1 MSDDESEKALQHSD
15 ELSIG
20 VPEISVNLLPIT
32 TITPTRSP
40 SILNML
46 IPKSPSETTTSR
58 QYLRLG
64 EIFSL
69 LDSKFPQLKRRHQD
83 VEDYNEISN
92 DPSADMVEI
101 EMPVVGNE
109 FARDFHVDVERLN
122 NEINVH
128 RGGSEED
135 KVPEGY
141 VEISVMP
148 DTTSTSTESAV
159 NDFQSPTE
167 TTFENIFETSS
178 SHGHP
183 EEFSSRSVVVD
194 GIESKL
200 MNSWEP
206 EGDLTTTKPLEF
218 YSNGQKSPMNVV
230 IIINSRKN
238 SRNRHPNCKQV
249 HFVKKYDY
257 EILPEYI
264 PVDSDE
270 DLFFKN
276 EPSTYMEKR
285 NQLKRAADGGF
296 FGSDFSLTP
305 APRKL
310 MQGVS
315 LNTFNAIK
323 KPSFVER
330 LENES
335 SIERSERL
343 NKGLGNLMKFIA
355 VWAHVDK
362 FVSERARSV
371 VKKLAYMSDDDYGDI
386 VASPRRKTDDNF
398 KNALTKL
405 DDEPFT

>member
-1 MSDDESEKALQHSD
+1 MSDDESEKALQKSD
-15 ELSIG
+15 VLSIG

-32 TITPTRSP
+32 TITPTRYP
-40 SILNML
+40 SILDVLM
-46 IPKSPSETTTSR
+46 PKSQSETTTSK
-58 QYLRLG
+58 QYLHLG

-69 LDSKFPQLKRRHQD
+69 LDSKFPQLKRHQD
-83 VEDYNEISN
+83 VDYNEISN

-128 RGGSEED
+128 RGGGGGSEED

-141 VEISVMP
+141 VEISIMP
-148 DTTSTSTESAV
+148 DTTTKTTAESV
-159 NDFQSPTE
+159 MTDFQSSTE
-167 TTFENIFETSS
+167 AISEEVFETSS
-178 SHGHP
+178 SNGHS
-183 EEFSSRSVVVD
+183 EEFTSRKVME

-200 MNSWEP
+200 MNSWGP
-206 EGDLTTTKPLEF
+206 EVDFTTAKPLEF
-218 YSNGQKSPMNVV
+218 YSHGMKSPMSVT
-230 IIINSRKN
+230 IIINSRKKGC
-238 SRNRHPNCKQV
+238 NRHPNCKQV

-257 EILPEYI
+257 DILPEYV

-276 EPSTYMEKR
+276 EPNTYMEKR

-305 APRKL
+305 APRKPIQQL
-310 MQGVS
+310 SM
-315 LNTFNAIK
+315 NTFNTIR
-323 KPSFVER
+323 KPAFVER
-330 LENES
+330 LESES

-343 NKGLGNLMKFIA
+343 NKGLGNLMKFVA

-386 VASPRRKTDDNF
+386 VASPRRENL
-398 KNALTKL
+398 KNSLIKG